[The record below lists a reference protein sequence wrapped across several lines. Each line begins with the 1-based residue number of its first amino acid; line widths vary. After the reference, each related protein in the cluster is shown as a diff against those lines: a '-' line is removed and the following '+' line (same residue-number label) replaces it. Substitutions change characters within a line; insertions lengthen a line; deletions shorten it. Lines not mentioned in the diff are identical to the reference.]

1 MPLAP
6 GTRSVTPVGRLNNM
20 VRQPSQHRRLPLPT
34 YLPTSCVPRLTYR
47 RLLPHGCCTHTYRL
61 PARCLTPT
69 NAVVQLMIPAA
80 LLFLVDGNRSPP
92 PKYSLSFSLF
102 PSLSLSPSLSRFLS
116 LSLSIYFMRPT
127 STLLLAQISVHPNDT
142 IACTSMNRPTTRE

>member
-1 MPLAP
+1 MAALIIWYGSPAS
-6 GTRSVTPVGRLNNM
+6 TDDY
-20 VRQPSQHRRLPLPT
+20 HCLPT

-61 PARCLTPT
+61 PARYLTPT

-102 PSLSLSPSLSRFLS
+102 PSLSLSFSLALTLYLFYASNVNFTTCTNFCSPQRYDSMYFYES
-116 LSLSIYFMRPT
+116 SNDARVIYGAGR
-127 STLLLAQISVHPNDT
+127 
-142 IACTSMNRPTTRE
+142 

>member
-1 MPLAP
+1 MAALIIWYGSPAS
-6 GTRSVTPVGRLNNM
+6 TDDY
-20 VRQPSQHRRLPLPT
+20 HCLPT

-61 PARCLTPT
+61 PARYLTPT

-92 PKYSLSFSLF
+92 PKYSLSPS
-102 PSLSLSPSLSRFLS
+102 PSLSLSLS
-116 LSLSIYFMRPT
+116 LTLYLFYASNVNFITYTNFCSHQRYDCMYFYESCSDARMIYR
-127 STLLLAQISVHPNDT
+127 AG
-142 IACTSMNRPTTRE
+142 R